1 MTAGDVFKKLAR
13 GGGYSLPYL
22 VRLYQVGYTP
32 LYYVNNNED
41 VEFGGQVYKAASF
54 KYTRPKQKNGV
65 LTNGSLEITSLND
78 VLDMIEAANDLFEVQ
93 VVGVLDGDE
102 VTPLKIFHHRYGS
115 ITSDES
121 MKVTITFSNDD
132 RLQMVFPPYT
142 FDTNNNRGNA

>member
-1 MTAGDVFKKLAR
+1 MTNNELYKMLAR
-13 GGGYSLPYL
+13 GGAYSLPYL
-22 VRLYQVGYTP
+22 IRLYQKGYTP

-41 VEFGGQVYKAASF
+41 VEFKGALYKAASF

-65 LTNGSLEITSLND
+65 LTNGSLEITSMNE
-78 VLDMIEAANDLFEVQ
+78 VLDIVEAANDLFDVQ
-93 VVGVLDGDE
+93 VVGLLQAGE
-102 VTPLKIFHHRYGS
+102 VIPIKIYHHRYGS

-121 MKVTITFSNDD
+121 MKITITFSNDD